1 MDLSTTY
8 LGLKL
13 PHPLMPGASPL
24 AEDLDR
30 VRRLEDA
37 GAAAIVIPSLF
48 EEAITGEQLATHH
61 YLEAPS
67 ESFAEALTY
76 LPSHPDLDMGPERY
90 LEHARRVKQAVDV
103 PVIASLNGTT
113 TGGWLTFARLIQETG
128 VDALEINMYQVPVDP
143 GDPGEAIETRM
154 LEIVRTVTGS
164 IDIPVAVKLSPY
176 HTSISHFA
184 RRLDEAGASG
194 LILFNRLHEVD
205 IDVPNLEVVPT
216 LRLSDPA
223 ELHTRFTWLSVLAS
237 QVSASLAVTGG
248 VHSGIDAAKAVMC
261 GAHAVQL
268 VSVLLREGPDY
279 LAVVRQE
286 LSDCLEENEYES
298 LGQLR
303 ASMSLDRCPD
313 PKVFERTTY
322 MRLLHSWEGFGG

>member
-8 LGLKL
+8 LGLEL
-13 PHPLMPGASPL
+13 PHPLIPGASPL

-37 GAAAIVIPSLF
+37 GAAAIVMHSLF
-48 EEAITGEQLATHH
+48 EEEITGEQLATHH
-61 YLEAPS
+61 YMETPA

-76 LPSHPDLDMGPERY
+76 LPHHPQLDLGPEHY
-90 LEHARRVKQAVDV
+90 VEHTRRVKQAVDV

-113 TGGWLTFARLIQETG
+113 HSGWLTYAGLLEEAG
-128 VDALEINMYQVPVDP
+128 VDALELNMYQVPVDP
-143 GDPGEAIETRM
+143 AESGELIEARM
-154 LEIVRTVTGS
+154 LEIVQAVVG
-164 IDIPVAVKLSPY
+164 ILEIPVAVKLSAF
-176 HTSISHFA
+176 HTSIPHFA
-184 RRLDEAGASG
+184 RRLDEGGASG

-223 ELHTRFTWLSVLAS
+223 ELHTRLRWLSVLAS
-237 QVSASLAVTGG
+237 QVSTSLAVTGG
-248 VHSGIDAAKAVMC
+248 VHSGADAAKAVMC

-268 VSVLLREGPDY
+268 VSVLLREGPGY

-286 LSDCLEENEYES
+286 LADWMEENEYES
-298 LGQLR
+298 LAQLR
-303 ASMSLDRCPD
+303 ASMSLNCCPD

-322 MRLLHSWEGFGG
+322 MRLLHSWQGFG